1 MDTDVLYDA
10 RTDNEWRTVVLTWLA
25 ITTEPGKAR
34 IVRRRLRRDG
44 INAYLPAIVIKET
57 VLRSNKA
64 KRHRRIMPLMSY
76 VLVEEPREFAVRHLM
91 LHHVLETRGVTGYVG
106 IKGLGPSIIPNSDI
120 EALRTR
126 IANMLFEQQAA
137 RHKSYLRKGSRA
149 RIKAGPLAGKTG
161 TITWANKQKA
171 EIEAMLFGGL
181 RTITVRR
188 DDLEAA

>member
-1 MDTDVLYDA
+1 MS
-10 RTDNEWRTVVLTWLA
+10 WIA
-25 ITTEPGKAR
+25 ITVTPGKAR
-34 IVRRRLRRDG
+34 IVRKRLRRDG
-44 INAYLPAIVIKET
+44 LIAYLPALVIRET

-64 KRHRRIMPLMSY
+64 KKRRRVVPLMSY
-76 VLVEEPREFAVRHLM
+76 ILIQEPEQFAVRHLM
-91 LHHVLETRGVTGYVG
+91 LHHVLNTRDVTGYIG
-106 IKGLGPSIIPNSDI
+106 IRGLGPSIIPNSDI